1 MTVPLA
7 EKSKSKV
14 RFSYLYMTRLFCG
27 FGIDPQ

>member
-14 RFSYLYMTRLFCG
+14 RFSYFVYDEAFLW
-27 FGIDPQ
+27 IWD